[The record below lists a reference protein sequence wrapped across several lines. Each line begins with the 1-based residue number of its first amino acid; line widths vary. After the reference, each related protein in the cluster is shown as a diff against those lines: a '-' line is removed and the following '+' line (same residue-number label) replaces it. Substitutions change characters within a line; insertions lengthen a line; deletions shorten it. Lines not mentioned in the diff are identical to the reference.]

1 MIAALRVAVAV
12 LVLVAAAGGAYLL
25 AFGQDDGDRRYTVVL
40 DNAFGLIEGADVK
53 VAGVRAGS
61 ITSFGI
67 DPKSYRA
74 RVGIRIGQ
82 RGFGELRS
90 DVFCESRPQ
99 SLIGEYF
106 LDCKPGTSGR
116 KLSNGAVIPV
126 ERTGSTIPV
135 DLVNN
140 IMRRPFR
147 ERFSILLGELGAAF
161 AARGEDV
168 NETIRRANPAL
179 RETDKVLA
187 ILAEQ
192 RNVIRDLT
200 ENADTVV
207 GELADNKKQVSR
219 FVREA
224 RDTATISASR
234 REDLRRQFQRFP
246 TFLDELEPTMAR
258 LGEAA
263 DAQVPALTNLSRS
276 APLLRSFFDELGPF
290 SQASR
295 PAMRTLA
302 GAARTGRG
310 AVRVSRPRIAELRA
324 LALNLPELAGNL
336 AITLEHLHDRR
347 FATEKNVNS
356 PGGQGFTGFE
366 AILQYVFRQSQ
377 ATNVFDANSYLLKVS
392 AFLDN
397 LCAQYTTAEQART
410 PERKRCRANLGPNQ
424 PGIDTPDPSKTNARK
439 ARAGERD
446 GDGDRRGDRDRDPE
460 RDAERDGPGGDR
472 SEPGS
477 GGGSPSPAP
486 TPGTPGAPGTPG
498 TPGVPGVP
506 LPPAIEDVLE
516 NAPKGAPDVPGG
528 RGGDTGL
535 LDFLFGP

>member
-1 MIAALRVAVAV
+1 MIAALRIFAVV
-12 LVLVAAAGGAYLL
+12 LVLGAAGAGAYWL
-25 AFGQDDGDRRYTVVL
+25 ALGPDPSDREYTVVL

-53 VAGVRAGS
+53 VAGVRAGK
-61 ITSFGI
+61 ITKFAV
-67 DPKSYRA
+67 DQDTYRA

-116 KLSNGAVIPV
+116 RLEEGAVIGV

-147 ERFSILLGELGAAF
+147 ERFSILIGELGAAF
-161 AARGEDV
+161 ASRGEDV
-168 NETIRRANPAL
+168 NETIRRASPAL

-192 RNVIRDLT
+192 RTVIRDLT
-200 ENADTVV
+200 ENADRVV
-207 GELADNKKQVSR
+207 GELAGNRTEVTR

-224 RDTATISASR
+224 RDTAATSASR
-234 REDLRRQFQRFP
+234 RQDLRRQFQRFP
-246 TFLDELEPTMAR
+246 VFLDELEPTMVR

-290 SQASR
+290 SEASR
-295 PAMRTLA
+295 PAFRTLA
-302 GAARTGRG
+302 DASKVGRG
-310 AVRVSRPRIAELRA
+310 AVRVTRPRIAELRTFA
-324 LALNLPELAGNL
+324 DDLPELAGNL
-336 AITLEHLHDRR
+336 AIVLEHLHDRR
-347 FATEKNVNS
+347 FAAEKDARS

-397 LCAQYTTAEQART
+397 LCSQYTTAEQARD
-410 PERKRCRANLGPNQ
+410 PERARCRANLGPNQ
-424 PGIDTPDPSKTNARK
+424 PGINSPDPSATNARK
-439 ARAGERD
+439 ARSGDRD
-446 GDGDRRGDRDRDPE
+446 RGRERRGDRDREKGDDDA
-460 RDAERDGPGGDR
+460 RDDGPGER
-472 SEPGS
+472 SEPGRDA
-477 GGGSPSPAP
+477 PSATP
-486 TPGTPGAPGTPG
+486 TPGADRPTTPSL
-498 TPGVPGVP
+498 PGVPPAVEDLLDDVP
-506 LPPAIEDVLE
+506 DV
-516 NAPKGAPDVPGG
+516 PDVPGG
-528 RGGDTGL
+528 APDLPAGPKDGGTGL